1 MLTLKSTRLGVGAP
15 LPEKAADGS
24 WNRTELSS
32 NDKLRKQLLG
42 RNYDKVMKAAAA
54 NKASTGKSGAA
65 SQVGKAGAS
74 AGTSGLDEGSDDDEE
89 EGRSAM
95 VGKKRKKGND
105 SGMTR
110 PVVAAEETSAVEQAG
125 VVNEAGST
133 NEMPAKSAPT
143 KGRKKATS
151 YLDEL
156 LAERS
161 KKRKKR

>member
-1 MLTLKSTRLGVGAP
+1 MCHRLGVGAP

-42 RNYDKVMKAAAA
+42 RNYDKVMKATAL
-54 NKASTGKSGAA
+54 NKPTP
-65 SQVGKAGAS
+65 QS
-74 AGTSGLDEGSDDDEE
+74 AGPAPAKTTSATPAKEESDDEE
-89 EGRSAM
+89 GRAAI
-95 VGKKRKKGND
+95 VGKKRKAGSSHIKKTPVVD
-105 SGMTR
+105 SGTTDK
-110 PVVAAEETSAVEQAG
+110 VDGDDSV
-125 VVNEAGST
+125 
-133 NEMPAKSAPT
+133 PT
-143 KGRKKATS
+143 KEVPSKGPSKGRKKATS

>member
-1 MLTLKSTRLGVGAP
+1 MLTCHSTSLGVGAP

-54 NKASTGKSGAA
+54 NKASTGKGGAVS
-65 SQVGKAGAS
+65 SQVGKTGAPS
-74 AGTSGLDEGSDDDEE
+74 GGTSGVEGDSDDDEE

-95 VGKKRKKGND
+95 VGKKRRKGN
-105 SGMTR
+105 SGDTR
-110 PVVAAEETSAVEQAG
+110 LVGGEGESPVDHEGGDES
-125 VVNEAGST
+125 GST
-133 NEMPAKSAPT
+133 NEAPKKAAPS

>member
-1 MLTLKSTRLGVGAP
+1 MLIFSPSRLGVGAP

-42 RNYDKVMKAAAA
+42 RNYDKIMKAAAA
-54 NKASTGKSGAA
+54 NKASTGRGGPA
-65 SQVGKAGAS
+65 SAQVGKTGAS
-74 AGTSGLDEGSDDDEE
+74 AGTSGLDDGSDDDEE

-95 VGKKRKKGND
+95 VGKKKRKGN
-105 SGMTR
+105 SGDTR
-110 PVVAAEETSAVEQAG
+110 PTVAAEESLVDQVEVG
-125 VVNEAGST
+125 DESGST
-133 NEMPAKSAPT
+133 KEMPAKSAPS

-156 LAERS
+156 LAGRS